1 MNWSDLPFVNNNQKV
16 NSFQSL
22 ENRFV
27 KAMEQIAKLS
37 LDKEQLEHLV
47 ARLQDETGID
57 CLIIVLQQEF
67 EHLNLTETIG
77 DYVVMYQHQRHQQ
90 KLRMAEKEEQ
100 LQQLAQDRAELKNK
114 LTSLQEMVTQL
125 IQKQQDDPR

>member
-1 MNWSDLPFVNNNQKV
+1 MNCSDLPFVNNNQKV
-16 NSFQSL
+16 TSFQSL

-57 CLIIVLQQEF
+57 
-67 EHLNLTETIG
+67 H
-77 DYVVMYQHQRHQQ
+77 
-90 KLRMAEKEEQ
+90 
-100 LQQLAQDRAELKNK
+100 
-114 LTSLQEMVTQL
+114 
-125 IQKQQDDPR
+125 

>member
-1 MNWSDLPFVNNNQKV
+1 MIKHLSYINCSDLPFVNNNQKV

-57 CLIIVLQQEF
+57 CLIIGYNKN
-67 EHLNLTETIG
+67 LNT
-77 DYVVMYQHQRHQQ
+77 
-90 KLRMAEKEEQ
+90 
-100 LQQLAQDRAELKNK
+100 
-114 LTSLQEMVTQL
+114 
-125 IQKQQDDPR
+125 